1 MILRQALQSAAQ
13 MLLQAGIPDAPIEAE
28 LLLGHVLKMSRTQ
41 LYTEPERRLS
51 SAEIERL
58 NCLVGRRLDHEPNA
72 YILGHCAFYG
82 VDLYVDCHTLIPRP
96 ETELLVEKAV
106 ELGHGMCF
114 LGRQLIIAD
123 IGTGCGAIAI
133 SLAMA
138 LPQAK
143 IYASDISGPAL
154 RVAAVNCQRHSV
166 SNRVHLLQGNLLEPL
181 PEPVDM
187 IVANLPYVRSKEL
200 QNLSPE
206 IRDFEPEIALAGGED
221 GLDRIRQLIEQ
232 VAGKLRTGGSLLLE
246 IGWGQ
251 GEMVTAL
258 VDRCLP
264 GASMELLT
272 DPGGVDRVVQVVTT
286 EHRQR
291 GAR

>member
-232 VAGKLRTGGSLLLE
+232 VAGKLRTGGGLLLE

>member
-13 MLLQAGIPDAPIEAE
+13 TLLQAGIPDAPIEAE
-28 LLLGHVLKMSRTQ
+28 LLLGHVLNMSRTQ

-72 YILGHCAFYG
+72 YILGHCEFYG